1 MSIFEDFQPIVYELV
16 MSFVKPYIVNNAG

>member
-16 MSFVKPYIVNNAG
+16 MSFVKPYTNY